1 MANELVDSEC
11 AELVGSEN
19 AKAEAVMLIGF
30 GGPNSA
36 DEIRPFLDRV
46 LKGRPVPRERYED
59 VVHHYELIGG
69 RSPYNELTT
78 RQATALRERL
88 KGDGHNVPVTVGL
101 RNAAP
106 FFEDALRELMREGI
120 RRVAGFVLAAYRCE
134 ASWERYLAEVEEARE
149 RIGKSAPEVIYPP
162 SWHDDRR
169 YIAAVA
175 GRVHEA
181 LERLG
186 PDDRERAEL
195 IFTAH
200 SIPAPMAANAPY
212 VAQLEESAGLVAEAV
227 KIERWRLAYQSRSG
241 SPRDPWLGPD
251 IGEVIRGLARPVVV
265 MPIGFLCDHVE
276 VLYDLD
282 IEARAIAN
290 QARVTMERAGTV
302 GDEPEFIAMMAAV
315 AEAML

>member
-1 MANELVDSEC
+1 
-11 AELVGSEN
+11 
-19 AKAEAVMLIGF
+19 
-30 GGPNSA
+30 
-36 DEIRPFLDRV
+36 
-46 LKGRPVPRERYED
+46 
-59 VVHHYELIGG
+59 
-69 RSPYNELTT
+69 
-78 RQATALRERL
+78 
-88 KGDGHNVPVTVGL
+88 
-101 RNAAP
+101 
-106 FFEDALRELMREGI
+106 
-120 RRVAGFVLAAYRCE
+120 
-134 ASWERYLAEVEEARE
+134 
-149 RIGKSAPEVIYPP
+149 
-162 SWHDDRR
+162 
-169 YIAAVA
+169 
-175 GRVHEA
+175 
-181 LERLG
+181 
-186 PDDRERAEL
+186 
-195 IFTAH
+195 
-200 SIPAPMAANAPY
+200 MAANAPY